1 MVRSVPSRGFA
12 ALARARVEIA
22 TLQQE
27 NARLQTQLRLAE
39 AARVTEGVS
48 PLSPPLPAESNKLIV
63 CGLHVASNVMLDAQF
78 AQFCTEELHLW
89 PAPLVAAW
97 NLLGVDSHGLSSV
110 TVRLQSVAEA
120 KRIMQAAK
128 QYLNPSSTVSVDW
141 NRTRAQ
147 RNARI
152 VAREA
157 TRRSQRQSGGSPS
170 PLNHLAAVF
179 QPAAVAHLI
188 ATRTMTPAPASGL
201 INQE

>member
-39 AARVTEGVS
+39 AARVSEGVT
-48 PLSPPLPAESNKLIV
+48 LSPPLPAESNKLIV

-78 AQFCTEELHLW
+78 AQLCTEELHLR

-120 KRIMQAAK
+120 KRVLQAAK

-157 TRRSQRQSGGSPS
+157 TRRSQRQSGGSPP
-170 PLNHLAAVF
+170 PLNPLAAVF

>member
-12 ALARARVEIA
+12 ALTRARVEIA

-39 AARVTEGVS
+39 AARVSEGVT
-48 PLSPPLPAESNKLIV
+48 LSPPLPAESNKLIV

-78 AQFCTEELHLW
+78 AQFCTEELHLR

-97 NLLGVDSHGLSSV
+97 TLLGVDSHGLSSV

-120 KRIMQAAK
+120 KRVLQAAK

-152 VAREA
+152 VAWEA
-157 TRRSQRQSGGSPS
+157 MRRSQRQSGGSPP
-170 PLNHLAAVF
+170 PLNPLAAVF
-179 QPAAVAHLI
+179 QPAAGAHLI

>member
-39 AARVTEGVS
+39 AARVSEGVT
-48 PLSPPLPAESNKLIV
+48 LSPPLPAESNKLIV

-78 AQFCTEELHLW
+78 AQLCTEELHLR

-97 NLLGVDSHGLSSV
+97 NLLGVDSHELSSV
-110 TVRLQSVAEA
+110 TVRLQPVAEA

>member
-39 AARVTEGVS
+39 AARASEGVT
-48 PLSPPLPAESNKLIV
+48 LSPPLPAESNKLIV

-78 AQFCTEELHLW
+78 AQFCTEELHLR

-157 TRRSQRQSGGSPS
+157 TRRSHRQSGGSPP
-170 PLNHLAAVF
+170 PLNPLAAVF
-179 QPAAVAHLI
+179 QPAAGSHLI